1 MILLRNGMMRCVEK
15 DYIQNL
21 YSKYIGCSGGELFF
35 TPGELRWLAEH
46 GPIRVGY
53 RDDYLAFCAQDPATG
68 ELTGALKE
76 FLNLASNSAEN
87 AKIEFATVP
96 FSTPKGALDALMRGE
111 VDCLFPTNVS
121 DADGE
126 EIGLSLT
133 VPLMQTGMVAVVRN
147 AAQRDISLQGNL
159 TVAVNKGNP
168 DYETF
173 LMDNFP
179 HWKRAYFEDTEA
191 CLAAVAKGKADC
203 MLASNYRVSRLS
215 SALEKY
221 GLTTVSTWE
230 TMSCSFAMR
239 HEDVALYA
247 ILNKVTNLVPT
258 SSVNAALASY
268 SYAEQPVT
276 FASFVRQNLIQMLT
290 VIGVVLVIIILLLFR
305 SIHSARMA
313 REAMQHIAALN
324 EDQKEKLEEISKLNA
339 DLSESQQHLKEA
351 LEDSKQANRAKT
363 SFLSNMS
370 HEIRTPMNAIIGLN
384 NIALN
389 DPGLTPQVKEY
400 LDKIG
405 ASAKHLLGLINDILD
420 MSRIESGR
428 MELKDEEFSFQEFLE
443 QVNVMVS
450 GQCADKKLHYECI
463 IIGKTEEYYVGDKM
477 KLKQVLINIL
487 GNAVKFTSAPGSVT
501 LTVEQTASFENHRTI
516 SFTISDTGIGMSKDY
531 LPKIF
536 ETFSQEKEGTSNKYG
551 STGLGMAITKNI
563 VTMMNGD
570 IKVDSEKDVGS
581 TFTVTVTLKAAEHS
595 AHENHDEKLL
605 AGLHAL
611 VVDDEQVT
619 REHAQL
625 IAETVGMQTEAAAS
639 GEQGLEMIRSSKA
652 KGEAYQL
659 ILADCEMQDMDGIA
673 FAKELRGING
683 DEIMEILLTDYDW
696 KDVREEAIKA
706 GVDAVLH
713 KPLFADT
720 LTQCV
725 RDIMSRRENA
735 KMKAPEQTTEEEASA
750 SAGIEGSRVLIAE
763 DMDVNAEILMAL
775 LEMRQ
780 ISSERAENGQIAVE
794 MFSEHPAGYYD
805 AILMDIRMPV
815 MDGLESTRTIRVIDR
830 PDAKSI
836 PVIAMTENAFEED
849 VQQSLQA
856 GMNAH
861 LSKPVEPERLYETL
875 SRMIKSRNGKI

>member
-1 MILLRNGMMRCVEK
+1 
-15 DYIQNL
+15 
-21 YSKYIGCSGGELFF
+21 
-35 TPGELRWLAEH
+35 
-46 GPIRVGY
+46 
-53 RDDYLAFCAQDPATG
+53 
-68 ELTGALKE
+68 
-76 FLNLASNSAEN
+76 
-87 AKIEFATVP
+87 
-96 FSTPKGALDALMRGE
+96 
-111 VDCLFPTNVS
+111 
-121 DADGE
+121 
-126 EIGLSLT
+126 
-133 VPLMQTGMVAVVRN
+133 
-147 AAQRDISLQGNL
+147 
-159 TVAVNKGNP
+159 
-168 DYETF
+168 
-173 LMDNFP
+173 
-179 HWKRAYFEDTEA
+179 
-191 CLAAVAKGKADC
+191 
-203 MLASNYRVSRLS
+203 
-215 SALEKY
+215 
-221 GLTTVSTWE
+221 
-230 TMSCSFAMR
+230 
-239 HEDVALYA
+239 
-247 ILNKVTNLVPT
+247 
-258 SSVNAALASY
+258 
-268 SYAEQPVT
+268 
-276 FASFVRQNLIQMLT
+276 
-290 VIGVVLVIIILLLFR
+290 
-305 SIHSARMA
+305 
-313 REAMQHIAALN
+313 
-324 EDQKEKLEEISKLNA
+324 
-339 DLSESQQHLKEA
+339 
-351 LEDSKQANRAKT
+351 
-363 SFLSNMS
+363 
-370 HEIRTPMNAIIGLN
+370 
-384 NIALN
+384 
-389 DPGLTPQVKEY
+389 
-400 LDKIG
+400 
-405 ASAKHLLGLINDILD
+405 

-450 GQCADKKLHYECI
+450 GQCADKKLHYKCI
-463 IIGKTEEYYVGDKM
+463 IIGKTEEYYIGDKM

-595 AHENHDEKLL
+595 AHESHDEKLL

-619 REHAQL
+619 REHARL

-639 GEQGLEMIRSSKA
+639 GKQRLEMIRAGRA
-652 KGEAYQL
+652 KGEEYQL
-659 ILADCEMQDMDGIA
+659 ILMDCEMQDMDGIA

-683 DEIMEILLTDYDW
+683 GEIMEILLTDYDW
-696 KDVREEAIKA
+696 KDVREEAIQA

-725 RDIMSRRENA
+725 RDIMSRRENV
-735 KMKAPEQTTEEEASA
+735 KTKEPEQITEEAASA
-750 SAGIEGSRVLIAE
+750 SAGIEGIRVLIAE

-780 ISSERAENGQIAVE
+780 ISSERSENGQIAVK

-815 MDGLESTRTIRVIDR
+815 MDGLESARTIRSIDR

-836 PVIAMTENAFEED
+836 PVIAMTANAFEED

-861 LSKPVEPERLYETL
+861 LSKPVEPERLYEGSL
-875 SRMIKSRNGKI
+875 